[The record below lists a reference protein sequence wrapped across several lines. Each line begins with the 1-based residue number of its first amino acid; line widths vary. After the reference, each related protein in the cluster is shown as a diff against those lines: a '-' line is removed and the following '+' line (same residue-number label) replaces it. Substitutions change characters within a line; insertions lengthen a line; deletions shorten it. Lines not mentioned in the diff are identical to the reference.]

1 MKNALPVFYV
11 HIYVPLS
18 IALNGNAQRDTA
30 VPNDVSG
37 KKIALDFSY
46 VAYRPC
52 INSHVSLLE
61 REMPRRMNVPGFY
74 LFRIEFHVAV
84 SMRSVRARPLN
95 ETAVIKTAISGVFIT
110 MSR

>member
-1 MKNALPVFYV
+1 MKNALLVFYV

-18 IALNGNAQRDTA
+18 IAQNGNAQRDSA

-46 VAYRPC
+46 RPC

-61 REMPRRMNVPGFY
+61 RKMLRRMN
-74 LFRIEFHVAV
+74 A
-84 SMRSVRARPLN
+84 
-95 ETAVIKTAISGVFIT
+95 
-110 MSR
+110 